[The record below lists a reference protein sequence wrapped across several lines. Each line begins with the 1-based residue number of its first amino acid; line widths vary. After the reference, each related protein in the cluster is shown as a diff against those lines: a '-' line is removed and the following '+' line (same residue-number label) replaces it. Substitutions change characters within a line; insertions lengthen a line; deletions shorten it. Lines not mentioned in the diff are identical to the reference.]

1 MLVQSCIPA
10 LIFTYGAVASSHK
23 YAQPS
28 DPYRHVLRSGR
39 EYSTPQRRFP
49 AVSRQVNN
57 DVAMMTG
64 RENNNNTMIM
74 GQEISK
80 DTIIPTIQQAD
91 SDAANSA
98 AEPSPRRRQFS
109 TYLFMESPEGCP
121 SLQLEC
127 KDCGGHKLLGHRDEV
142 APSVRCSGVRLSFL
156 HLPKF
161 GCTNDVS
168 SSWTKTWSGRTVT
181 VGLTKITNYLWH

>member
-49 AVSRQVNN
+49 AVSRQANN

-64 RENNNNTMIM
+64 RENNNNTMMI
-74 GQEISK
+74 GREISNNINN
-80 DTIIPTIQQAD
+80 TIEQAD
-91 SDAANSA
+91 NDAANST
-98 AEPSPRRRQFS
+98 AEPSPRPRQFS
-109 TYLFMESPEGCP
+109 TYLYMESPEGCP

-127 KDCGGHKLLGHRDEV
+127 EKCGGHKLLWHRDEV
-142 APSVRCSGVRLSFL
+142 APSIRCSGVRLSFL
-156 HLPKF
+156 HLPKA

-168 SSWTKTWSGRTVT
+168 SSWMKT
-181 VGLTKITNYLWH
+181 